1 MKTPSLITLLISS
14 FLLAFSVNF
23 PPSTAQNFPAAVLDT
38 AGQQLSTG
46 VNYYILPAAGGNGGG
61 VTFATGVDS
70 RCPYEV
76 AQALNAGNNGT
87 AVMFSPFDGDSI
99 VRVDTDSNIGFIDFR
114 PPVTC
119 PESHVW
125 TLNSNRTFVVTGGV
139 EGNPGP
145 QTINNWFKIQPY
157 EDAYQIEYCPGT
169 DVCGNPCGILLLC
182 ENIGILEV
190 NGKRALALNQ
200 PAPFKV
206 VFTRA

>member
-1 MKTPSLITLLISS
+1 MTTPILINLLISS

-23 PPSTAQNFPAAVLDT
+23 PLSTAQKFPAPVLDT
-38 AGQQLSTG
+38 AGQQLRSG
-46 VNYYILPAAGGNGGG
+46 VNYYILPAKGGNGGG

-76 AQALNAGNNGT
+76 AQASDKGNNGIP
-87 AVMFSPFDGDSI
+87 VMFAPFDGDSI
-99 VRVDTDSNIGFIDFR
+99 IRVDTDSNIRFIDFR

-125 TLNSNRTFVVTGGV
+125 TLNSNRTFIQTGGV
-139 EGNPGP
+139 EGKTGP
-145 QTINNWFKIQPY
+145 QTINNWFKIQTY
-157 EDAYQIEYCPGT
+157 EDAYQLKYCPGT
-169 DVCGNPCGILLLC
+169 EVCGNPCGILLLC
-182 ENIGILEV
+182 ENIGILV
-190 NGKRALALNQ
+190 DNGKRALALNQ